1 MTAAVRHGSYGALAR
16 TLHWLT
22 VLLVVGQF
30 IIMWSIPS
38 GAAGG
43 APEVEWLWDLHA
55 SFGMTILI
63 VTIIRFVN
71 RQVNP
76 PPPYPS
82 DMPRIQVFAANALHL
97 LIYAA
102 LVVQPILGWLTLNAY
117 SGPFTFY
124 WLFDVPAL
132 TGQDPDLNHQ
142 LGRLHGLLATVI
154 LVMLAGH
161 VAAALFHGIVKRDGV
176 LSSMAR

>member
-1 MTAAVRHGSYGALAR
+1 MTAAVRHGSYGALAK

-30 IIMWSIPS
+30 IIMWSIPG

-43 APEVEWLWDLHA
+43 APEVQWLWDLHA

-63 VTIIRFVN
+63 VTIIRFIN
-71 RQVNP
+71 RQMNP
-76 PPPYPS
+76 PPPYPA
-82 DMPRIQVFAANALHL
+82 DMPGIQVFAANAVHL

-102 LVVQPILGWLTLNAY
+102 LVAQPILGWLTLNAY

-132 TGQDPDLNHQ
+132 TGIDPDLKRTA
-142 LGRLHGLLATVI
+142 GGLHRLLALGI
-154 LVMLAGH
+154 LLLLAVH
-161 VAAALFHGIVKRDGV
+161 VAAALFHGIVKRDRV